1 MGLGLLL
8 ARSRRLYAEA
18 RRAGDALEGSEERL
32 RQSVDDMRVGVILLD
47 RDGRVLLYNRA
58 LTEIMGIE
66 PTGGIGP
73 AGHALAWSCIR
84 EDGSLFPMP
93 ERPVARALATGKP
106 ALNVVMGVH
115 RPKTNDY
122 LWVLQD
128 AIPQLDAANEVE
140 RVVVTMRDITPRK
153 RVEEALRESEERFRV
168 LFEYSPDGI
177 VLLDP
182 HDPTTPYPIV
192 MCNESAARMN
202 GYTREEL
209 IGQSIDI
216 LLVDET
222 SDDGEDDAY
231 LDRLRRQEMVTE
243 EALHRRKDGSVFPME
258 YSTSL
263 VHLGG
268 RELVLGID
276 RDISE
281 RKRMED
287 AVRKLNGELE
297 QRVTERTAELT
308 AANKELE
315 AFSYSVS
322 HDLRAPLR
330 SIAGFAQALE
340 EDYYEVLDD
349 EGKDYIRAVIGS
361 CRSMSQLID
370 DLLRLSRVTRAEMSR
385 QPVDLSQIT
394 RGIATELKRSDPK
407 RTVEIVI
414 QPDLRAYGDASLLKT
429 ALESLMNNAWKFS
442 ERAERARIEVGV
454 AEVSGRRAF
463 YVRDNGAGFDPAY
476 SHKLFA
482 SFQRLHTA
490 HEFEGTGIGLATVQ
504 RVLQRHGGEVWAEGE
519 VGRGATFYFTLGE
532 PEGQGERGIA

>member
-1 MGLGLLL
+1 
-8 ARSRRLYAEA
+8 
-18 RRAGDALEGSEERL
+18 
-32 RQSVDDMRVGVILLD
+32 
-47 RDGRVLLYNRA
+47 
-58 LTEIMGIE
+58 
-66 PTGGIGP
+66 
-73 AGHALAWSCIR
+73 
-84 EDGSLFPMP
+84 
-93 ERPVARALATGKP
+93 
-106 ALNVVMGVH
+106 
-115 RPKTNDY
+115 
-122 LWVLQD
+122 
-128 AIPQLDAANEVE
+128 
-140 RVVVTMRDITPRK
+140 
-153 RVEEALRESEERFRV
+153 
-168 LFEYSPDGI
+168 
-177 VLLDP
+177 
-182 HDPTTPYPIV
+182 
-192 MCNESAARMN
+192 
-202 GYTREEL
+202 
-209 IGQSIDI
+209 
-216 LLVDET
+216 
-222 SDDGEDDAY
+222 
-231 LDRLRRQEMVTE
+231 
-243 EALHRRKDGSVFPME
+243 ME